1 LSSSQRV
8 AKSKSAK
15 IFTLKLSLKGQNICI
30 KPVLKPYNTYNI
42 ESAYLGTNVKNCLSK
57 KEAQNVPIVLG
68 YFIFAKN
75 HIHPPPPPKVAK
87 LATIC
92 PFGSP

>member
-15 IFTLKLSLKGQNICI
+15 IFNLKLSLKGQIDICI

-57 KEAQNVPIVLG
+57 KEAQNVTNVLG
-68 YFIFAKN
+68 YFIFVKN
-75 HIHPPPPPKVAK
+75 RISPKVAP
-87 LATIC
+87 LAKNC
-92 PFGSP
+92 PIGSP